1 MEQENNKSGLTTI
14 LAIVVGVLALVLM
27 VLNLLLFRGFR
38 SLPTDRPTD
47 SIWLVDSVSTIR

>member
-14 LAIVVGVLALVLM
+14 LGIVVGVLALVLM